1 MPTIIVDKRLDMQ
14 HASIATMMCGPFTG
28 IFVATR
34 NIIIEH
40 IHEDIRDANVIG
52 SRSLSLS
59 KAVAGE
65 VKMSKPAPM
74 FYYTSTKIIS

>member
-1 MPTIIVDKRLDMQ
+1 VPTIIVEKRLDMQ
-14 HASIATMMCGPFTG
+14 HASIATMMCGPFIG
-28 IFVATR
+28 IFVAIR

-40 IHEDIRDANVIG
+40 MQEDSKDANVIG

-74 FYYTSTKIIS
+74 FYYTSTKIVS